1 MLELKN
7 VTKIYCSK
15 SKIKVNALKD
25 VSVNFPRKGLFFITG
40 KSGCGKTT
48 LLNILGGLDAP
59 TSGEVYFDGEKIDL
73 KNLHVADNYRR
84 LSIGFVFQD
93 YNLIDNE
100 TIMENVN
107 IAAQLVG
114 KTSEDV
120 ANAISRVGL
129 SEHAKQ
135 YTDELSGGQKQ
146 RVAIARVLVKDSKVV
161 LADEPTGNLDSS
173 NAEDIFLLL
182 KELSADRLIVVVT
195 HDSESA
201 EKYGDGII
209 CISDGKITNNSI
221 CAVANNEMKRIEK
234 INNNSY
240 SVRKKTLFGLGV
252 KNLGCKKGRSILT
265 AVVLLLSITVLLW
278 AQMLLSTT
286 SEKVLGRELKTY
298 NQQQILLYQG
308 YNFDKYVLNDE
319 ASKESHPNISLSALK
334 YIYEN
339 TNALPL
345 INLDMEYVGIID
357 NKNAIK
363 SLGFDLYD
371 NSLEMTDPNYIYVS
385 DYLFDETHN
394 LKNGCL
400 DYSAYI
406 GKEVTVNWK
415 KGILAGVFKTNYTSY
430 VDWDYEHGQFTYKRN
445 LNERDRYKI
454 AFIDNIKNLF
464 FCSQQ
469 YYDEHNLNG
478 YIFNSEIKT
487 SERKNGSTTYYGLS
501 ELTFSTDI
509 GDVAITKEVRIT
521 DEADN
526 GHFDDW
532 GDYIEESFA
541 PNENEIYISRKLYKK
556 LFGVSYDANS
566 ADSHLGSTIDI
577 SLREN
582 GSEKILSTIKGKVLV
597 GVYGDEG
604 DLYAFS
610 IAKETNREFKQYGI
624 THPFTIMNISDLS
637 SSRLT
642 EILATLREK
651 YEVATVS
658 MLSSWVYYVVEE
670 QLAGAFIIMSAV
682 AIVMFL
688 VAILLIV
695 NLVSVNI
702 SAKTSEIGILRAM
715 GMRSDDIIFI
725 YLIKIIILAV
735 ISFSLSIIGA
745 LSGIPIMAKG
755 FMIDDSLFISWI
767 AFDWLTLLIGIIM
780 GIVVPITLSAIC
792 LRKINKM
799 KPIDAIKNK

>member
-1 MLELKN
+1 MFILLYFAATAFTVTVKAETSTELP
-7 VTKIYCSK
+7 TKEQM
-15 SKIKVNALKD
+15 N
-25 VSVNFPRKGLFFITG
+25 LFTD
-40 KSGCGKTT
+40 SDY
-48 LLNILGGLDAP
+48 LYDA
-59 TSGEVYFDGEKIDL
+59 K
-73 KNLHVADNYRR
+73 
-84 LSIGFVFQD
+84 
-93 YNLIDNE
+93 
-100 TIMENVN
+100 
-107 IAAQLVG
+107 
-114 KTSEDV
+114 
-120 ANAISRVGL
+120 
-129 SEHAKQ
+129 
-135 YTDELSGGQKQ
+135 
-146 RVAIARVLVKDSKVV
+146 
-161 LADEPTGNLDSS
+161 
-173 NAEDIFLLL
+173 
-182 KELSADRLIVVVT
+182 
-195 HDSESA
+195 
-201 EKYGDGII
+201 
-209 CISDGKITNNSI
+209 
-221 CAVANNEMKRIEK
+221 
-234 INNNSY
+234 
-240 SVRKKTLFGLGV
+240 KKTLNMSYTIDQYDDLLWGV
-252 KNLGCKKGRSILT
+252 KTEKDDIITQIVPRECFYNVCSLT
-265 AVVLLLSITVLLW
+265 HVGKEYGFYISTQSNTVTDKQTGLVTHGYKSDVFIFDISIT
-278 AQMLLSTT
+278 LSSTANEFSYKVTPLYVYKYFSDDNGVT

-597 GVYGDEG
+597 GVYGDEA

>member
-221 CAVANNEMKRIEK
+221 CAVANNEMKSIEK

-582 GSEKILSTIKGKVLV
+582 GSEKILSTIKGKV
-597 GVYGDEG
+597 
-604 DLYAFS
+604 
-610 IAKETNREFKQYGI
+610 R
-624 THPFTIMNISDLS
+624 
-637 SSRLT
+637 R
-642 EILATLREK
+642 
-651 YEVATVS
+651 
-658 MLSSWVYYVVEE
+658 
-670 QLAGAFIIMSAV
+670 
-682 AIVMFL
+682 
-688 VAILLIV
+688 
-695 NLVSVNI
+695 
-702 SAKTSEIGILRAM
+702 
-715 GMRSDDIIFI
+715 
-725 YLIKIIILAV
+725 
-735 ISFSLSIIGA
+735 
-745 LSGIPIMAKG
+745 
-755 FMIDDSLFISWI
+755 
-767 AFDWLTLLIGIIM
+767 
-780 GIVVPITLSAIC
+780 
-792 LRKINKM
+792 
-799 KPIDAIKNK
+799 